1 MKMTMCKCKW
11 SALMRPEGPIKIKAT
26 RTASSDPLKAPDVL
40 VAKLGGAVRTEV
52 TVVKHNNKYF
62 FKGPK
67 SLGGLQE
74 VPADSLTDCLNYK
87 VWELGE
93 KMAKLKGVKTG
104 EAPRTRGGK

>member
-1 MKMTMCKCKW
+1 MKMSMCKCKW
-11 SALMRPEGPIKIKAT
+11 SALMRPKGPIQIKAT
-26 RTASSDPLKAPDVL
+26 RTVSSESAKAPDIL
-40 VAKLGGAVRTEV
+40 VAKLGGAVQAEV
-52 TVVKHNNKYF
+52 TVVKHKNKYY

-93 KMAKLKGVKTG
+93 KMAVTKGVKTG
-104 EAPRTRGGK
+104 ETPRTRGGK

>member
-1 MKMTMCKCKW
+1 MKWSMCKCKW
-11 SALMRPEGPIKIKAT
+11 SALVRPQGPIKIEAT
-26 RTASSDPLKAPDVL
+26 RTAASNPAKGPDVL
-40 VAKLGGAVRTEV
+40 VAKLGGAVHTEV
-52 TVVKHNNKYF
+52 TVVKLKNKFY

-93 KMAKLKGVKTG
+93 KMAAMKGVKTG